1 MKFLLIYPFIIVLFQ
16 HQPSFQ
22 RGASQVVLVVKEP
35 VCQCRRHKRLGFDPW
50 VGKIL
55 WSRKWQ
61 PTPVF
66 LPGES
71 QGQRSLV
78 GYSPWH
84 FHFPHSEA
92 PQIDICYFHI
102 QTCSLN
108 FQLNSQLGCLPST
121 QNLYCYIYYLS
132 PKPTSLVGLSISPTP
147 SVGSIISQ
155 LPAKEILES
164 NIYFFFNWFFTYLYN
179 FLMGSSFKT
188 FFSRK
193 ALD

>member
-1 MKFLLIYPFIIVLFQ
+1 MATHSSVPAWRV
-16 HQPSFQ
+16 P
-22 RGASQVVLVVKEP
+22 RTEEP
-35 VCQCRRHKRLGFDPW
+35 GGLQSMTLSLSS
-50 VGKIL
+50 L
-55 WSRKWQ
+55 WS
-61 PTPVF
+61 
-66 LPGES
+66 
-71 QGQRSLV
+71 
-78 GYSPWH
+78 
-84 FHFPHSEA
+84 

-155 LPAKEILES
+155 LSAKEILES
-164 NIYFFFNWFFTYLYN
+164 NIYFFFNWFFIYLYN

-188 FFSRK
+188 FLSRK
-193 ALD
+193 ALDKVTKDNSNF